1 MAQQSQVWWSFPG
14 GIGWPT
20 TIPLSGGKRSG
31 ASAKRSGASAK
42 RKTRKGRKGRKGK
55 ATRRR

>member
-31 ASAKRSGASAK
+31 ASAKRK
-42 RKTRKGRKGRKGK
+42 TRKARKSRKATRKGRK

>member
-1 MAQQSQVWWSFPG
+1 METQKSQVWWSFPG

-20 TIPLSGGKRSG
+20 AIPLKGG
-31 ASAKRSGASAK
+31 K
-42 RKTRKGRKGRKGK
+42 RKTRKSKSRKATRKGRK